1 MNKRIKQLAEQAGCS
16 IDGMSYGEGNV
27 EKFAQLI
34 VAECARVAAG
44 AAFWGKDT
52 DAVRNAVMHTFDTTA
67 MQEFSDDIHRAFK
80 NGADLSNRDTP

>member
-1 MNKRIKQLAEQAGCS
+1 MNERIRELLSQAGVHYEVMPK
-16 IDGMSYGEGNV
+16 DTVY

-44 AAFWGKDT
+44 AAFWGKDS

>member
-1 MNKRIKQLAEQAGCS
+1 MNKRIRELLSQAGVHYEVMPK
-16 IDGMSYGEGNV
+16 DTVY

-44 AAFWGKDT
+44 AAFWGKDS

>member
-1 MNKRIKQLAEQAGCS
+1 MNQRIKQLAHQADWDDEFREDFD
-16 IDGMSYGEGNV
+16 I

-44 AAFWGKDT
+44 AAFWGKDS